1 MKLVFVALF
10 SLITGFLNAQN
21 FEIPAGVSPYYE
33 VVEWKGFGAI
43 LLDRDPTFNQ
53 KQVHMTLVAGEGKS
67 SWNQDFSPGGKEYFY
82 ISEDG
87 GKYAYFLEHL
97 ELKSGGIRFHQLT
110 SGGNIRS
117 NSVSFSTALKKLGNY
132 PAEELELLDIVT
144 TEKSLVYLFTHT
156 NNAAKKKTTIAVS
169 MTHNNFLVYATL
181 IAENVTGSPKVE
193 DLVSWYI
200 AGEAGESLVFAAR
213 VHAGKNAGWA
223 VKQFSPKGELESE
236 KTVLSAGLTFLD
248 HERTGFGTR
257 GSAYLNRVQ
266 PKEQGTLLVS
276 GGNYYVGGVEANG
289 MAFSLATYSWSGD
302 KWNKITASPVKSYNT
317 KKPVLQ
323 VGYFPL
329 KEGIGWYVKT
339 AAAEGHFHSFTNS
352 TGIVSGS
359 VSQQINNPS
368 RLLTAEYS
376 GKFVAAL
383 PDKWLVFDP
392 KQLPGKSNVTFEYMQ
407 K

>member
-1 MKLVFVALF
+1 V
-10 SLITGFLNAQN
+10 
-21 FEIPAGVSPYYE
+21 
-33 VVEWKGFGAI
+33 
-43 LLDRDPTFNQ
+43 
-53 KQVHMTLVAGEGKS
+53 
-67 SWNQDFSPGGKEYFY
+67 
-82 ISEDG
+82 
-87 GKYAYFLEHL
+87 
-97 ELKSGGIRFHQLT
+97 RFHQLT

-117 NSVSFSTALKKLGNY
+117 NSVSFSTALKKLGDY
-132 PAEELELLDIVT
+132 PADELELLDIVT

-156 NNAAKKKTTIAVS
+156 NNAAKKKATIAVS

-181 IAENVTGSPKVE
+181 VAENVTGSSKVE

-213 VHAGKNAGWA
+213 VHAGKSAGWS

-236 KTVLSAGLTFLD
+236 KTVLSAGLSFID
-248 HERTGFGTR
+248 HERIGSGTR

-276 GGNYYVGGVEANG
+276 NGHYYVGGVEANG
-289 MAFSLATYSWSGD
+289 TAYNLVTYTWNAD
-302 KWNKITASPVKSYNT
+302 KWEKVASSPLKGYNV
-317 KKPVLQ
+317 KKPSLQ

-329 KEGIGWYVKT
+329 KEGIGWYAKT
-339 AAAEGHFHSFTNS
+339 ATAEGHFHSFTNA
-352 TGIVSGS
+352 TGIVSGA

-392 KQLPGKSNVTFEYMQ
+392 KQLPVKGSVTFEYVQ